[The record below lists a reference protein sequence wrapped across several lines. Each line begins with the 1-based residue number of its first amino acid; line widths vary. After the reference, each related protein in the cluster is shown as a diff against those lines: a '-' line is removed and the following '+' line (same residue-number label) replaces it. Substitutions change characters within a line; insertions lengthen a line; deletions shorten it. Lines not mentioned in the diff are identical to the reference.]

1 MHKILVVV
9 DMQNDFITGSLGT
22 KEAQAIVPNVV
33 AKIKQ
38 EAEAGTFIACT
49 QDTHH
54 NDYINT
60 NEGRHLPVY
69 HCLRGEPGWQ
79 IESFVWEAICKV
91 WDKYDPADVFP
102 IEKATFG
109 DDVVTERLAQ
119 YILRYAD
126 NITDYMYDTGDNI
139 EIEFI
144 GLCTGICVLSNAIL
158 AKARFPEATISVD
171 ASCCACVTP
180 QSHDTALAAMQLCQI
195 EIKNQG
201 KEPWRK

>member
-38 EAEAGTFIACT
+38 AQAEGTHIIVT
-49 QDTHH
+49 QDTHGK
-54 NDYINT
+54 DYLNT
-60 NEGRHLPVY
+60 NEGKHLPIVHCVEGSNGWHIEPSVY
-69 HCLRGEPGWQ
+69 AAVDTAYKAEDKNKSVELWSVHKW
-79 IESFVWEAICKV
+79 SFGSYEV
-91 WDKYDPADVFP
+91 P
-102 IEKATFG
+102 
-109 DDVVTERLAQ
+109 TE
-119 YILRYAD
+119 IGVYAGLG
-126 NITDYMYDTGDNI
+126 YGHKEEV

>member
-38 EAEAGTFIACT
+38 AQAEGTHIIVT
-49 QDTHH
+49 QDTHGK
-54 NDYINT
+54 DYLST
-60 NEGRHLPVY
+60 NEGKHLPIVHCVKGSNGWHIEPSVY
-69 HCLRGEPGWQ
+69 AAVDAAYKAEDKNKSVELWSVRKW
-79 IESFVWEAICKV
+79 SFGSYEVPTEISVYAGLA
-91 WDKYDPADVFP
+91 YDHKEEV
-102 IEKATFG
+102 
-109 DDVVTERLAQ
+109 
-119 YILRYAD
+119 
-126 NITDYMYDTGDNI
+126 

-158 AKARFPEATISVD
+158 TKAKFPDATISVD

-180 QSHDTALAAMQLCQI
+180 QSHDIALDAMQLCQI
-195 EIKNQG
+195 EIKNRGQ
-201 KEPWRK
+201 EPWRK

>member
-1 MHKILVVV
+1 MNKVLVVV

-22 KEAQAIVPNVV
+22 KEAQAIVPNVI

-38 EAEAGTFIACT
+38 AQAEGTHIIVT
-49 QDTHH
+49 QDTHG
-54 NDYINT
+54 NDYLYT
-60 NEGRHLPVY
+60 NEGKHLPVK
-69 HCLRGEPGWQ
+69 HCIIDTDGWRIEPSVLAAVGEAYKTED
-79 IESFVWEAICKV
+79 I
-91 WDKYDPADVFP
+91 
-102 IEKATFG
+102 
-109 DDVVTERLAQ
+109 DDVELWSVRKYSFGSYEVPTEIGTYVGIA
-119 YILRYAD
+119 
-126 NITDYMYDTGDNI
+126 YDHKEDV

-158 AKARFPEATISVD
+158 TKAKFPETTISVD

-201 KEPWRK
+201 KEPWRS